1 MDPLAMLAAAAAV
14 GALAGAAAVWRFA
27 PPRSAGPAA
36 AATPSEVRLS
46 LDDDGRLKSFEGPLA
61 EWLGEDAVSG
71 GGRALARL
79 RLQALRLRAAAGA
92 AGPQDGDV
100 IDGVIGPLTPTV
112 EVLQSGFRCVLRRS
126 PASAAL
132 PRAAGLN
139 GPGVSGS
146 GASIAGV
153 MRDAPIGVVQ
163 LDRDGRITGHNR
175 FFGRLAGE
183 DRADVLAGTQF
194 LERIA
199 PLDRDRVA
207 AAMQS
212 SGDDPV
218 EAGLG
223 PQSEVFVSL
232 FLLRQQ
238 RAAAGPAAGSAA
250 PGSAAPGSAAPGSA
264 APGSIVFAIDI
275 TQRRILETQF
285 VQSQKM
291 QAVGQLAGGVAHD
304 FNNLLTA
311 MTGFCD
317 LLLQRH
323 RPGDQS
329 FADVMQIKQ
338 NANRAANLVRQLLA
352 FSRQQTLIP
361 RVLDVTEMLADLS
374 HLLRRL
380 IGETVTLEMVHGR
393 DLKPVKADPGQLE
406 QVLINLV
413 VNARDAMPSGGVI
426 RMRTTLV
433 TTVKPLR
440 QGEEAIPPGEYVLI
454 DVVDTGTGIPPENLA
469 RIFEP
474 FFTTKEVGQGTG
486 LGLSTAFGIVK
497 QFGGH
502 LFVDSRMGAGTTF
515 SIYLP
520 AWSGEVVAVPES
532 AEGRLDSD
540 LSGTGTVL
548 LVEDEDPV
556 RLFAARALRSKGYH
570 VIEARSGEAALE
582 LLERD
587 APELDLLITDVVMPG
602 IDGPTLFKAVR
613 ETRPGLPVVC
623 ISGYSEDALRQRI
636 VDAEGVAFLP
646 KPFSLRQL
654 AVAVKRAVGSS
665 TSTS

>member
-1 MDPLAMLAAAAAV
+1 MEAEQLLASAV
-14 GALAGAAAVWRFA
+14 SIAAGAVIGAGVMWWFGARD
-27 PPRSAGPAA
+27 RSATTAPTLADGSVAPKAVSSSDA
-36 AATPSEVRLS
+36 DVVRLQ
-46 LDDDGRLKSFEGPLA
+46 LDDDGRLGSFEGPIVTL
-61 EWLGEDAVSG
+61 LGEQAGTG

-79 RLQALRLRAAAGA
+79 RLQVLRLKATEQL
-92 AGPQDGDV
+92 GPGLTEGEA
-100 IDGVIGPLTPTV
+100 IDGEAGRVSPTFEALDEGYRV
-112 EVLQSGFRCVLRRS
+112 TLRRLPDTRVAAEQPELQGS
-126 PASAAL
+126 PEALIAS
-132 PRAAGLN
+132 
-139 GPGVSGS
+139 
-146 GASIAGV
+146 V

-163 LDRDGRITGHNR
+163 LDGDGRIIAHNR
-175 FFGRLAGE
+175 FFSRLAGDNRHDALVGAGFLDCIVPV
-183 DRADVLAGTQF
+183 DR
-194 LERIA
+194 ER
-199 PLDRDRVA
+199 VS
-207 AAMQS
+207 AAMQRS
-212 SGDDPV
+212 DRDDPV

-223 PQSEVFVSL
+223 PDGEAYVSL
-232 FLLRQQ
+232 FLR
-238 RAAAGPAAGSAA
+238 READGSAER
-250 PGSAAPGSAAPGSA
+250 
-264 APGSIVFAIDI
+264 SIVFAIDI

-361 RVLDVTEMLADLS
+361 RVIDVTETLADLS

-380 IGETVTLEMVHGR
+380 IGETVTLELVHGR
-393 DLKPVKADPGQLE
+393 DLKPVKADVGQLE
-406 QVLINLV
+406 QVIINLV
-413 VNARDAMPSGGVI
+413 VNGRDAMPSGGLI
-426 RMRTTLV
+426 RMHTSLV

-440 QGEEAIPPGEYVLI
+440 QGEEAMAPGEYVLI
-454 DVVDTGTGIPPENLA
+454 DVVDSGTGIPPEHLA

-502 LFVDSRMGAGTTF
+502 LFVDSTVGSGTTF
-515 SIYLP
+515 SVYLP
-520 AWSGEVVAVPES
+520 AWSGELDAVVEA
-532 AEGRLDSD
+532 ADGRLDSD

-582 LLERD
+582 LLERE
-587 APELDLLITDVVMPG
+587 APHLDLLITDVVMPG
-602 IDGPTLFKAVR
+602 IDGPTLFKIVR
-613 ETRPGLPVVC
+613 ESRPGLPVVC

-646 KPFSLRQL
+646 KPFSLKQL
-654 AVAVKRAVGSS
+654 AVAVKRTVG
-665 TSTS
+665 TSIPTS

>member
-1 MDPLAMLAAAAAV
+1 MEAAQLIASAVSIAIGVVV
-14 GALAGAAAVWRFA
+14 GAGAVRWLDRRGSGAVASVAEPADRGLDPELG
-27 PPRSAGPAA
+27 PPDDA
-36 AATPSEVRLS
+36 EVVRIH
-46 LDDDGRLKSFEGPLA
+46 LDDDGRLVSFEGPIADL
-61 EWLGEDAVSG
+61 LGEQARSG
-71 GGRALARL
+71 GGRAFARL
-79 RLQALRLRAAAGA
+79 RLQLLRLKTTEQRG
-92 AGPQDGDV
+92 AGPTEGEAIEGELGRV
-100 IDGVIGPLTPTV
+100 SPTFDSLD
-112 EVLQSGFRCVLRRS
+112 EGFRVTLRRL
-126 PASAAL
+126 PDERTAAAL
-132 PRAAGLN
+132 PE
-139 GPGVSGS
+139 PTGS
-146 GASIAGV
+146 PEALIASV

-163 LDRDGRITGHNR
+163 LDAGGRIIAHNR
-175 FFGRLAGE
+175 FFSRLAGDNRHDALVGTDFLDCIVPV
-183 DRADVLAGTQF
+183 DR
-194 LERIA
+194 E
-199 PLDRDRVA
+199 RVA
-207 AAMQS
+207 AAMQHS
-212 SGDDPV
+212 ERDDPV

-223 PQSEVFVSL
+223 PDGEAYVSL
-232 FLLRQQ
+232 FLR
-238 RAAAGPAAGSAA
+238 REANGAVGR
-250 PGSAAPGSAAPGSA
+250 
-264 APGSIVFAIDI
+264 SIVFAIDI

-361 RVLDVTEMLADLS
+361 RVIDVTETLADLS

-380 IGETVTLEMVHGR
+380 IGETVTLELVHGR
-393 DLKPVKADPGQLE
+393 DLKPVKADVGQLE
-406 QVLINLV
+406 QVIINLV
-413 VNARDAMPSGGVI
+413 VNGRDAMPSGGLI
-426 RMRTTLV
+426 RMHTSLV

-440 QGEEAIPPGEYVLI
+440 QGEEAMAPGEYVLI
-454 DVVDTGTGIPPENLA
+454 DVVDSGTGIPPEHLA

-502 LFVDSRMGAGTTF
+502 LFVDSTVGSGTTF
-515 SIYLP
+515 SVYLP
-520 AWSGEVVAVPES
+520 AWSGELDAVAES
-532 AEGRLDSD
+532 ADGRLDSD

-582 LLERD
+582 LLERE
-587 APELDLLITDVVMPG
+587 APHLDLLITDVVMPG
-602 IDGPTLFKAVR
+602 IDGPTLFKTVR
-613 ETRPGLPVVC
+613 ESRPGLPVVC

-646 KPFSLRQL
+646 KPFSLKQL
-654 AVAVKRAVGSS
+654 AVAVKRTVG
-665 TSTS
+665 TSIPTS

>member
-1 MDPLAMLAAAAAV
+1 MDTVSIAAAALGVA
-14 GALAGAAAVWRFA
+14 AGGGAVWWFRR
-27 PPRSAGPAA
+27 PLVPVAGPPVADGDGAETAA
-36 AATPSEVRLS
+36 ETVRLE
-46 LDDDGRLKSFEGPLA
+46 LDGDARLASFDGPIA
-61 EWLGEDAVSG
+61 DWLGAEAETG

-79 RLQALRLRAAAGA
+79 RLQALKARAEISPA
-92 AGPQDGDV
+92 AGPVDGDP
-100 IDGVIGPLTPTV
+100 IADGTRTVRPSIEVLENGFRVVLTPLSEPV
-112 EVLQSGFRCVLRRS
+112 ADD
-126 PASAAL
+126 PA
-132 PRAAGLN
+132 G
-139 GPGVSGS
+139 GGS
-146 GASIAGV
+146 EPWIASV

-163 LDRDGRITGHNR
+163 LDRAGRITAHNR
-175 FFGRLAGE
+175 FFGRLAGN
-183 DRADVLAGTQF
+183 DRADALAGTPF
-194 LERIA
+194 LDCIS
-199 PLDRDRVA
+199 PVDRDKVT
-207 AAMQS
+207 AAMQPG

-223 PQSEVFVSL
+223 PEADAYVSL
-232 FLLRQQ
+232 FLGR
-238 RAAAGPAAGSAA
+238 RADGAA
-250 PGSAAPGSAAPGSA
+250 PGT
-264 APGSIVFAIDI
+264 IVFAIDI

-361 RVLDVTEMLADLS
+361 RVIDVTETLADLS

-380 IGETVTLEMVHGR
+380 IGETVTLELMHGR

-406 QVLINLV
+406 QVIINLV
-413 VNARDAMPSGGVI
+413 VNARDAMPAGGVI
-426 RMRTTLV
+426 RMRTSLV
-433 TTVKPLR
+433 TTAKPLR
-440 QGEEAIPPGEYVLI
+440 QGEEAMPPGEYVLI
-454 DVVDTGTGIPPENLA
+454 EVVDTGTGIPTENLA

-502 LFVDSRMGAGTTF
+502 LFVDSTMGVGTTF

-520 AWSGEVVAVPES
+520 AWSGEVAPMTE
-532 AEGRLDSD
+532 AADGRLDSD

-556 RLFAARALRSKGYH
+556 RLFAARALRSKGYQ

-582 LLERD
+582 LLERE
-587 APELDLLITDVVMPG
+587 APDLDLLITDVVMPG
-602 IDGPTLFKAVR
+602 IDGPTLFRTVR

-636 VDAEGVAFLP
+636 VGADGVAFLP
-646 KPFSLRQL
+646 KPFSLKQL
-654 AVAVKRAVGSS
+654 AVAVKRAVGTPSS
-665 TSTS
+665 IS

>member
-1 MDPLAMLAAAAAV
+1 METFAGLLYAVV
-14 GALAGAAAVWRFA
+14 GAAMGAGGVWWLGRHRPA
-27 PPRSAGPAA
+27 PSSVDDPVAPDPVPEDDGSLCL
-36 AATPSEVRLS
+36 RL
-46 LDDDGRLKSFEGPLA
+46 DADGRLAGFEGPLA
-61 EWLGEDAVSG
+61 AVLGADAEAG

-79 RLQALRLRAAAGA
+79 RLQALRLSGSISDGPVPDPRVEGEAIDGAQGLLLPVFEVAEGGFRVTLRPLAPGIGEAAATTGSEA
-92 AGPQDGDV
+92 A
-100 IDGVIGPLTPTV
+100 I
-112 EVLQSGFRCVLRRS
+112 
-126 PASAAL
+126 AA
-132 PRAAGLN
+132 
-139 GPGVSGS
+139 
-146 GASIAGV
+146 V

-163 LDRDGRITGHNR
+163 LDAAGRISAHNR
-175 FFGRLAGE
+175 FFGKLAGA
-183 DRADVLAGTQF
+183 DRIDALAGSPF
-194 LERIA
+194 LDFVA
-199 PLDRDRVA
+199 PADRDRVQ
-207 AAMQS
+207 AAMRVG
-212 SGDDPV
+212 GDDETV

-223 PQSEVFVSL
+223 ADADIYASL
-232 FLLRQQ
+232 FLR
-238 RAAAGPAAGSAA
+238 RRTD
-250 PGSAAPGSAAPGSA
+250 PGG
-264 APGSIVFAIDI
+264 GSIVFVIDI

-361 RVLDVTEMLADLS
+361 RVIDVTETLADLS

-380 IGETVTLEMVHGR
+380 IGETVTLELVHGR

-406 QVLINLV
+406 QVIINLV
-413 VNARDAMPSGGVI
+413 VNARDAMPTGGVI
-426 RMRTTLV
+426 RMHTSVV

-440 QGEEAIPPGEYVLI
+440 QGEEAMAPGEYVLI
-454 DVVDTGTGIPPENLA
+454 DVVDTGTGIEPTLLA

-502 LFVDSRMGAGTTF
+502 LFVDSTVGAGTTF

-520 AWSGEVVAVPES
+520 AWSGAVDAAVEVAD
-532 AEGRLDSD
+532 GRLDSD
-540 LSGTGTVL
+540 LSGSGTVL

-556 RLFAARALRSKGYH
+556 RLFAARALRSKGYI

-582 LLERD
+582 LLEREN
-587 APELDLLITDVVMPG
+587 PHLDLLVTDVVMPG
-602 IDGPTLFKAVR
+602 IDGPTLFRTVR

-636 VDAEGVAFLP
+636 VDAQGVAFLP
-646 KPFSLRQL
+646 KPFSLKQL
-654 AVAVKRAVGSS
+654 AIAVKRAVGSANT
-665 TSTS
+665 TSRVNQVP

>member
-1 MDPLAMLAAAAAV
+1 MSPTFD
-14 GALAGAAAVWRFA
+14 
-27 PPRSAGPAA
+27 
-36 AATPSEVRLS
+36 S
-46 LDDDGRLKSFEGPLA
+46 LDE
-61 EWLGEDAVSG
+61 
-71 GGRALARL
+71 
-79 RLQALRLRAAAGA
+79 
-92 AGPQDGDV
+92 
-100 IDGVIGPLTPTV
+100 
-112 EVLQSGFRCVLRRS
+112 GFRVTLRRL
-126 PASAAL
+126 PDERTAAAL
-132 PRAAGLN
+132 PE
-139 GPGVSGS
+139 PTGS
-146 GASIAGV
+146 PEALIASV

-163 LDRDGRITGHNR
+163 LDAGGRIIAHNR
-175 FFGRLAGE
+175 FFSRLAGDNRHDSLVGTDFLDCIVAV
-183 DRADVLAGTQF
+183 DR
-194 LERIA
+194 E
-199 PLDRDRVA
+199 RVA
-207 AAMQS
+207 AAMQHS
-212 SGDDPV
+212 ERDDPV

-223 PQSEVFVSL
+223 PDGEAYVSL
-232 FLLRQQ
+232 FLR
-238 RAAAGPAAGSAA
+238 REANGTVGR
-250 PGSAAPGSAAPGSA
+250 
-264 APGSIVFAIDI
+264 SIVFAIDI

-361 RVLDVTEMLADLS
+361 RVIDVTETLADLS

-380 IGETVTLEMVHGR
+380 IGETVTLELVHGR
-393 DLKPVKADPGQLE
+393 DLKPVKADVGQLE
-406 QVLINLV
+406 QVIINLV
-413 VNARDAMPSGGVI
+413 VNGRDAMPSGGLI
-426 RMRTTLV
+426 RMHTSLV

-440 QGEEAIPPGEYVLI
+440 QGEEAMAPGEYVLI
-454 DVVDTGTGIPPENLA
+454 DVVDSGTGIPPEHLA

-502 LFVDSRMGAGTTF
+502 LFVDSTVGSGTTF
-515 SIYLP
+515 SVYLP
-520 AWSGEVVAVPES
+520 AWSGELDAVAES
-532 AEGRLDSD
+532 ADGRLDSD

-556 RLFAARALRSKGYH
+556 RLFAAWALRSKGYH

-582 LLERD
+582 LLERE
-587 APELDLLITDVVMPG
+587 APHLDLLITDVVMPG
-602 IDGPTLFKAVR
+602 IDGPTLFKTVR
-613 ETRPGLPVVC
+613 ESRPGLPVVC
-623 ISGYSEDALRQRI
+623 ISGYSEDALRQRS
-636 VDAEGVAFLP
+636 VDAEGWRSCP
-646 KPFSLRQL
+646 SRS
-654 AVAVKRAVGSS
+654 R
-665 TSTS
+665 

>member
-1 MDPLAMLAAAAAV
+1 MDTAALAAAALGLAAGGGAV
-14 GALAGAAAVWRFA
+14 WWFRRPPVPVVRPPAADEGRDAAAGEG
-27 PPRSAGPAA
+27 AGGGAGETA
-36 AATPSEVRLS
+36 RIRL
-46 LDDDGRLKSFEGPLA
+46 DADGRLESFDGPLA
-61 EWLGEDAVSG
+61 EWLGVEAEAG

-79 RLQALRLRAAAGA
+79 RLQALKVRAEASPA
-92 AGPQDGDV
+92 AGPIEGDPIVDGARTV
-100 IDGVIGPLTPTV
+100 VPSFTVLESGFQVVLTP
-112 EVLQSGFRCVLRRS
+112 
-126 PASAAL
+126 
-132 PRAAGLN
+132 
-139 GPGVSGS
+139 VSGPVADDPGGGGS
-146 GASIAGV
+146 EPWIASV

-163 LDRDGRITGHNR
+163 LDRAGRITAHNR
-175 FFGRLAGE
+175 FFGRLAGN
-183 DRADVLAGTQF
+183 DRADALAGTAF
-194 LERIA
+194 LDCIGA
-199 PLDRDRVA
+199 VDRDRVA
-207 AAMQS
+207 AAMQPDA
-212 SGDDPV
+212 GDDPV

-223 PQSEVFVSL
+223 PDADAYVSL
-232 FLLRQQ
+232 FLGRQTD
-238 RAAAGPAAGSAA
+238 G
-250 PGSAAPGSAAPGSA
+250 A

-361 RVLDVTEMLADLS
+361 RVIDVTETLADLS

-380 IGETVTLEMVHGR
+380 IGETVTLELVHGR

-406 QVLINLV
+406 QVIINLV
-413 VNARDAMPSGGVI
+413 VNARDAMPAGGTI
-426 RMRTTLV
+426 RMSTSLV

-440 QGEEAIPPGEYVLI
+440 QGEEAMPPGEYVLI
-454 DVVDTGTGIPPENLA
+454 EVVDTGTGIPAENMA

-502 LFVDSRMGAGTTF
+502 LFVDSTMGVGTTF

-520 AWSGEVVAVPES
+520 AWSGEVATMTEVAD
-532 AEGRLDSD
+532 GRLDSD

-556 RLFAARALRSKGYH
+556 RLFAARALRSKGYQ

-582 LLERD
+582 LLERE
-587 APELDLLITDVVMPG
+587 APDLDLLITDVVMPG
-602 IDGPTLFKAVR
+602 IDGPTLFRTVR

-636 VDAEGVAFLP
+636 VGADGVAFLP
-646 KPFSLRQL
+646 KPFSLKQL
-654 AVAVKRAVGSS
+654 AVAVKRAVGPPPPIS
-665 TSTS
+665 

>member
-1 MDPLAMLAAAAAV
+1 MTV
-14 GALAGAAAVWRFA
+14 
-27 PPRSAGPAA
+27 GPA
-36 AATPSEVRLS
+36 PVVPEVVLR
-46 LDDDGRLKSFEGPLA
+46 LDDDGRLVSFQGPLEA
-61 EWLGEDAVSG
+61 MVGPEAPAG

-79 RLQALRLRAAAGA
+79 RLQALRLRAEAPAVVGSSVA
-92 AGPQDGDV
+92 TAVQGDP
-100 IDGVIGPLTPTV
+100 IEGVGGPLVPEV
-112 EVLQSGFRCVLRRS
+112 EVRADGFCVTVR
-126 PASAAL
+126 PAPERQPEAGVAGTGDGSEAAI
-132 PRAAGLN
+132 
-139 GPGVSGS
+139 VS
-146 GASIAGV
+146 V

-163 LDRDGRITGHNR
+163 LDDNARITAHNR
-175 FFGRLAGE
+175 FFGRLVGL
-183 DRADVLAGTQF
+183 DRADALVGTAF
-194 LERIA
+194 
-199 PLDRDRVA
+199 LDRVATGDRERVA
-207 AAMQS
+207 AAMQPPI
-212 SGDDPV
+212 GDDPI

-223 PQSEVFVSL
+223 RESEAYVSL
-232 FLLRQQ
+232 FLRRHADGL
-238 RAAAGPAAGSAA
+238 
-250 PGSAAPGSAAPGSA
+250 

-361 RVLDVTEMLADLS
+361 RVIDVTETLADLS

-380 IGETVTLEMVHGR
+380 IGETVTLELVHGR
-393 DLKPVKADPGQLE
+393 SLKPVKADPGQLE
-406 QVLINLV
+406 QVIINLV
-413 VNARDAMPSGGVI
+413 VNARDAMPTGGVI
-426 RMRTTLV
+426 RMHTSMVTTL
-433 TTVKPLR
+433 KPLR
-440 QGEEAIPPGEYVLI
+440 QGEEAMAPGEYVLI
-454 DVVDTGTGIPPENLA
+454 DVVDTGTGIPASLQA

-502 LFVDSRMGAGTTF
+502 LFVDSTLGSGTTF

-520 AWSGEVVAVPES
+520 AWNGEVDVVTEAGD
-532 AEGRLDSD
+532 GRLDSD

-556 RLFAARALRSKGYH
+556 RLFAARALRSKGYT

-582 LLERD
+582 LLERE
-587 APELDLLITDVVMPG
+587 APHLDLLITDVVMPG
-602 IDGPTLFKAVR
+602 IDGPTLFRTVR

-636 VDAEGVAFLP
+636 VDVQGVAFLP
-646 KPFSLRQL
+646 KPFSLKQL
-654 AVAVKRAVGSS
+654 AIAVKRAVASNDP
-665 TSTS
+665 TS

>member
-1 MDPLAMLAAAAAV
+1 MDLVASAATAALGAVVGGGLAWWYRGRSGPVPAPRRADTPGSEPAV
-14 GALAGAAAVWRFA
+14 AGAAA
-27 PPRSAGPAA
+27 PASDG
-36 AATPSEVRLS
+36 ATAVRID
-46 LDDDGRLKSFEGPLA
+46 LDQDGRLASFSGPLRD
-61 EWLGEDAVSG
+61 WLGDEAETG

-79 RLQALRLRAAAGA
+79 RLQALRIRAAPEATGRPIEGEAIAGEH
-92 AGPQDGDV
+92 
-100 IDGVIGPLTPTV
+100 PTV
-112 EVLQSGFRCVLRRS
+112 LPTFELGEEGFRVSLRQL
-126 PASAAL
+126 PGTGNGSAAT
-132 PRAAGLN
+132 
-139 GPGVSGS
+139 GS
-146 GASIAGV
+146 EARIASV
-153 MRDAPIGVVQ
+153 MRDAPVGVVQ
-163 LDRDGRITGHNR
+163 LDRDGRVTGHNR
-175 FFGRLAGE
+175 YFGRLAGF
-183 DRADVLAGTQF
+183 DRADALAGTAF
-194 LERIA
+194 LDCIS
-199 PLDRDRVA
+199 PVDRDRVA
-207 AAMQS
+207 AALQS
-212 SGDDPV
+212 TAADEQV

-223 PQSEVFVSL
+223 AEAEAYVSL
-232 FLLRQQ
+232 FVRRQGDGGQ
-238 RAAAGPAAGSAA
+238 AGMAGPGA
-250 PGSAAPGSAAPGSA
+250 
-264 APGSIVFAIDI
+264 IVYAIDI

-361 RVLDVTEMLADLS
+361 RVIDITETLADLS

-380 IGETVTLEMVHGR
+380 IGETVTLELVHGR
-393 DLKPVKADPGQLE
+393 DLKPVKADVGQLE
-406 QVLINLV
+406 QVIINLV
-413 VNARDAMPSGGVI
+413 VNARDAMPTGGVI
-426 RMRTTLV
+426 RMQTSLV
-433 TTVKPLR
+433 ATVKPLR
-440 QGEEAIPPGEYVLI
+440 QGEEAMPPGEYVLI
-454 DVVDTGTGIPPENLA
+454 DVVDAGTGIPEENLA

-502 LFVDSRMGAGTTF
+502 LFVDSTVGAGTTF

-520 AWSGEVVAVPES
+520 AWSGEIAAAAES
-532 AEGRLDSD
+532 GEARFDSD
-540 LSGTGTVL
+540 LSGTGTVM

-582 LLERD
+582 LLERE
-587 APELDLLITDVVMPG
+587 APDLDLLITDVVMPG
-602 IDGPTLFKAVR
+602 IDGPTLFRKVR

-636 VDAEGVAFLP
+636 VGADGVAFLP
-646 KPFSLRQL
+646 KPFSLKQL

-665 TSTS
+665 VPIS